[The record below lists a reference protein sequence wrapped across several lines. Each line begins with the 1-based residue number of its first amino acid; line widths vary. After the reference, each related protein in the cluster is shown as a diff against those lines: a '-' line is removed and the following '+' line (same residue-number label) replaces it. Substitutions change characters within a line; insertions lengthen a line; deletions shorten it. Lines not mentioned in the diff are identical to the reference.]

1 MRAFNNKP
9 LYARRRR
16 FASGNSLSI
25 TAPSAY
31 FYLTSASPYDIGS
44 TLQVADSE
52 DAGGNYTVAITLAG
66 GGTLTLSGTTGL
78 TGSGDG
84 TSSLSY
90 SGTLSAINTALNGAD
105 IAGLSDET
113 ATMSITMTRDADSE
127 ETSRDV
133 AVNAYP
139 ALAITTLAPADDA
152 TGVQPDAVLTAT
164 FNRSIQVGTGN
175 VVLKAVGGSA
185 LETFNIATGTGDNGG
200 TVSVA
205 GAVLTITPGDF
216 MTVNDD
222 LAVQI
227 ASTAIDGSDIGT
239 GDSYAGIADDTTWSF
254 TTITLPSISTLDPLD
269 NATGIP
275 YNRRVYTATF
285 NRAIQAGTGNV
296 VLKLV
301 GGAALETFDIATGVG
316 DQGGDVTIVGNMLLL
331 SPFADLTDNT
341 AHAIQIDGT
350 AIDGLYGASDSFA
363 GIADDTTW
371 SFTCEDTTP
380 TLSAPL
386 DSQTGGTTATAAVTT
401 DRDDGTLWWVVTTSA
416 TTPSHA
422 QIKAGQDH
430 TGSAAAADGSQAVTA
445 TGSQGVSITG
455 LTAETQYY
463 THFTQESANDAA
475 ATPVSADG
483 FLTPDTTEPVLN
495 SSVPADNA
503 TGVAVD
509 STIVLTF
516 DENVILTT
524 GGGNITIRKLD
535 GSWTVVETF
544 SRSTDTTG
552 TGDNGGS
559 ISISGTVVTITPGA
573 DMDALT
579 THALRVA
586 ADCLENEAGHAYAG
600 ITDDTTLN
608 WQTGI
613 ADTYAVEGFSP
624 PVVADFENEYYRVGG
639 SDSDFD
645 SMLTY
650 TSGDA
655 LSTQT
660 DSDGLLKWCPHN
672 LLAHSNAFNGN
683 WTINGG
689 NTVTFETGGSDP
701 VGGTAEKITC
711 TSVSGAH
718 YIYKSTLSTV
728 GDTRVSYSLFAKRSS
743 GSTTDYDLQLRV
755 YGVGNSVA
763 YASFDVDGG
772 SVSGTGGTGYV
783 DSSIEAVGDFYLCT
797 IVFENAGLT
806 TGDGVGIFFTN
817 NPSSENPTFTG
828 NNTDAFD
835 IYGAHVYR
843 SDLGGMVDVPTDAR
857 VAAGSAFA
865 SYVPTTTA
873 AKYLARRGN
882 HVYNGTSWV
891 NKGVL
896 LETEART
903 NLITESN
910 DFSTNWG
917 GSGFT
922 LSGTAEGPDG
932 VSTSAQE
939 INAGT
944 GGTIHSIQD
953 TNITL
958 SAATKY
964 VLSIFAKDV
973 DGTYLVVS
981 LRGSTS
987 NYGSTEF
994 DLTDG
999 STNRTSTSGTG
1010 WSVVST
1016 GSVDYGGGWRRYYI
1030 EVLSG
1035 STVSSSVAFIGMSD
1049 GISSFGASGRVSFSA
1064 SNETILIYGAQLELG
1079 STPSSYIPTSGAT
1092 VTRPAQA
1099 LSIAAANMS
1108 YSAGGVS
1115 WQVKGTMTY
1124 ADNNQPREVSICQ
1137 WGSGADELNM
1147 QVSTTS
1153 NRTGQFRTLG
1163 RTSAEG
1169 AYASDSANTLY
1180 SPGLNVEFNAALRH
1194 SASELNAAQDGT
1206 SLTASTVPNSVPNV
1220 SGQDFEF
1227 GVTDSTLTDTPLNI
1241 TLFRQFDDDITDT
1254 GIETAST

>member
-608 WQTGI
+608 WQTAI

-639 SDSDFD
+639 SDTDFAT
-645 SMLTY
+645 MFTY

-655 LSTQT
+655 LSTMV

-672 LLAHSNAFNGN
+672 LVTYSNTLNASGGYTESNITSTQDATGPYGEANSAWTLVGSGGSFGTSRLVKAHNFAA
-683 WTINGG
+683 
-689 NTVTFETGGSDP
+689 TGGGGDFK
-701 VGGTAEKITC
+701 VAIRAKADQTDWLYFAEILWDGGTNQNYFDLTNGSAGASNQN
-711 TSVSGAH
+711 TSTIEDDGDGWWIVTIDMSTSTDLSGQWLIGLAD
-718 YIYKSTLSTV
+718 SD
-728 GDTRVSYSLFAKRSS
+728 GD
-743 GSTTDYDLQLRV
+743 
-755 YGVGNSVA
+755 NIVA
-763 YASFDVDGG
+763 RDG
-772 SVSGTGGTGYV
+772 SVSIKVHG
-783 DSSIEAVGDFYLCT
+783 F
-797 IVFENAGLT
+797 
-806 TGDGVGIFFTN
+806 
-817 NPSSENPTFTG
+817 
-828 NNTDAFD
+828 
-835 IYGAHVYR
+835 HVYR
-843 SDLGGMVDVPTDAR
+843 SNLGGMVDNPDTGD
-857 VAAGSAFA
+857 

-873 AKYLARRGN
+873 ARYLARRGN

-896 LETEART
+896 LEPPSFANSPLGT
-903 NLITESN
+903 NTASKLN
-910 DFSTNWG
+910 DDNG
-917 GSGFT
+917 
-922 LSGTAEGPDG
+922 
-932 VSTSAQE
+932 
-939 INAGT
+939 N
-944 GGTIHSIQD
+944 
-953 TNITL
+953 
-958 SAATKY
+958 
-964 VLSIFAKDV
+964 
-973 DGTYLVVS
+973 
-981 LRGSTS
+981 
-987 NYGSTEF
+987 
-994 DLTDG
+994 
-999 STNRTSTSGTG
+999 
-1010 WSVVST
+1010 T
-1016 GSVDYGGGWRRYYI
+1016 GSVQVRSDYAYAAGVSGTEYMFSFFAKADQLNFVTVRGQGVLPAENVTFNLSAGTVEITGASFVNTGIVDYGDGWYRCYCSLVAGSDGDVKFRLLLSETDNGTIVDDDGTSSILLAGLQI
-1030 EVLSG
+1030 EAG
-1035 STVSSSVAFIGMSD
+1035 ST
-1049 GISSFGASGRVSFSA
+1049 
-1064 SNETILIYGAQLELG
+1064 L
-1079 STPSSYIPTSGAT
+1079 SSYIPTSGAT

-1099 LSIAAANMS
+1099 
-1108 YSAGGVS
+1108 
-1115 WQVKGTMTY
+1115 
-1124 ADNNQPREVSICQ
+1124 
-1137 WGSGADELNM
+1137 
-1147 QVSTTS
+1147 
-1153 NRTGQFRTLG
+1153 
-1163 RTSAEG
+1163 
-1169 AYASDSANTLY
+1169 
-1180 SPGLNVEFNAALRH
+1180 FN
-1194 SASELNAAQDGT
+1194 G
-1206 SLTASTVPNSVPNV
+1206 
-1220 SGQDFEF
+1220 
-1227 GVTDSTLTDTPLNI
+1227 NI
-1241 TLFRQFDDDITDT
+1241 TLFRQWDDDITDT

>member
-1 MRAFNNKP
+1 MPYGYGYSYSFVGGSKTSP
-9 LYARRRR
+9 
-16 FASGNSLSI
+16 LSI

-31 FYLTSASPYDIGS
+31 SYLTSASPYGIGS

-52 DAGGNYTVAITLAG
+52 DVGGNYTVAITLTG

-90 SGTLSAINTALNGAD
+90 SGTLSAWNTALNGAD

-113 ATMSITMTRDADSE
+113 ATMSITMTRDADSLE
-127 ETSRDV
+127 VSRNV
-133 AVNAYP
+133 TVNAYP

-152 TGVQPDAVLTAT
+152 TGVAYDRAT
-164 FNRSIQVGTGN
+164 
-175 VVLKAVGGSA
+175 
-185 LETFNIATGTGDNGG
+185 
-200 TVSVA
+200 
-205 GAVLTITPGDF
+205 
-216 MTVNDD
+216 
-222 LAVQI
+222 
-227 ASTAIDGSDIGT
+227 
-239 GDSYAGIADDTTWSF
+239 
-254 TTITLPSISTLDPLD
+254 
-269 NATGIP
+269 
-275 YNRRVYTATF
+275 YTATF
-285 NRAIQAGTGNV
+285 NRNIQAGTGNV

-301 GGAALETFDIATGVG
+301 GGAALETFDIAAGTG
-316 DQGGDVTIVGNMLLL
+316 DQGGTVTISG
-331 SPFADLTDNT
+331 ADLVITLGVNLTDNT
-341 AHAIQIDGT
+341 AHAIQIAATAVDGSDIGT
-350 AIDGLYGASDSFA
+350 GDSFA

-401 DRDDGTLWWVVTTSA
+401 DRGDGTLWWVVTTSA

-463 THFTQESANDAA
+463 THLTQESANDAA

-524 GGGNITIRKLD
+524 GGGNITLRKLD

-559 ISISGTVVTITPGA
+559 ISISGAVVTITPGA
-573 DMDALT
+573 DMAEST
-579 THALRVA
+579 THALQVA

-645 SMLTY
+645 SMFTY

-655 LSTQT
+655 LSTMV
-660 DSDGLLKWCPHN
+660 DSDGLLKWAPHN
-672 LLAHSNAFNGN
+672 LITYSQDFDQSTPWLPLGFNDFGAGSEAN
-683 WTINGG
+683 TTDTLDPAGG
-689 NTVTFETGGSDP
+689 NTAEFLQEDTSTGQHRVT
-701 VGGTAEKITC
+701 
-711 TSVSGAH
+711 TSTISAVAGA
-718 YIYKSTLSTV
+718 YYT
-728 GDTRVSYSLFAKRSS
+728 
-743 GSTTDYDLQLRV
+743 
-755 YGVGNSVA
+755 
-763 YASFDVDGG
+763 ASFFVKKAGRTLFQINSTSSSRLGIRATFDIDAGTVTDEGAGSASIVDAGNG
-772 SVSGTGGTGYV
+772 W
-783 DSSIEAVGDFYLCT
+783 YLCT
-797 IVFENAGLT
+797 VRGLSSASGNVSSRVYLVAT
-806 TGDGVGIFFTN
+806 GTTNSYTGDGSSGIY
-817 NPSSENPTFTG
+817 
-828 NNTDAFD
+828 
-835 IYGAHVYR
+835 IWGAHVYR

-857 VAAGSAFA
+857 VASGSAFA

-873 AKYLARRGN
+873 AKYLPRRGN

-891 NKGVL
+891 NKGIL

-903 NLITESN
+903 NLLLNSGTL
-910 DFSTNWG
+910 STQNVTTTAQDYTLSFTG
-917 GSGFT
+917 TGTVT
-922 LSGTAEGPDG
+922 LSGTSTAGPLVG
-932 VSTSAQE
+932 TGTGEENRVNLTFTPT
-939 INAGT
+939 AGT
-944 GGTIHSIQD
+944 L
-953 TNITL
+953 TL
-958 SAATKY
+958 T
-964 VLSIFAKDV
+964 V
-973 DGTYLVVS
+973 
-981 LRGSTS
+981 
-987 NYGSTEF
+987 
-994 DLTDG
+994 
-999 STNRTSTSGTG
+999 SGT
-1010 WSVVST
+1010 VT
-1016 GSVDYGGGWRRYYI
+1016 
-1030 EVLSG
+1030 
-1035 STVSSSVAFIGMSD
+1035 
-1049 GISSFGASGRVSFSA
+1049 
-1064 SNETILIYGAQLELG
+1064 NAQLEAG

-1099 LSIAAANMS
+1099 LTIPAANMS
-1108 YSAGGVS
+1108 YSDTAVSFAIKGTQNLDGSTTRTLMNWYESATNRMITQLNPNDPYWYSRGDGGIEAVTFGSAYPSGINVDYSIADRRVAGSVMQGAKDGVS
-1115 WQVKGTMTY
+1115 
-1124 ADNNQPREVSICQ
+1124 
-1137 WGSGADELNM
+1137 
-1147 QVSTTS
+1147 
-1153 NRTGQFRTLG
+1153 
-1163 RTSAEG
+1163 SA
-1169 AYASDSANTLY
+1169 
-1180 SPGLNVEFNAALRH
+1180 
-1194 SASELNAAQDGT
+1194 
-1206 SLTASTVPNSVPNV
+1206 PNV
-1220 SGQDFEF
+1220 ISDIP
-1227 GVTDSTLTDTPLNI
+1227 DLTGIDCYFAAPSPATSPMGNL
-1241 TLFRQFDDDITDT
+1241 TLFRQWDDDITQT